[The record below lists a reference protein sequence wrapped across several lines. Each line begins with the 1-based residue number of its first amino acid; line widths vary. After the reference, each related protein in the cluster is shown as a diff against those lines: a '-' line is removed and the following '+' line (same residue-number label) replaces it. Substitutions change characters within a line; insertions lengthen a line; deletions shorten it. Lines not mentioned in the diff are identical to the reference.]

1 MFSNYAFLI
10 LASILFAIGVYGILS
25 KRNII
30 RMLLSA
36 EVLFNSVLLFLL
48 TFSSQTSSPS
58 TGGVIALLAIG
69 IGAAEIGVIVSL
81 TVLMFRLKETVDTYK
96 ISEQKG

>member
-96 ISEQKG
+96 ISEQRG